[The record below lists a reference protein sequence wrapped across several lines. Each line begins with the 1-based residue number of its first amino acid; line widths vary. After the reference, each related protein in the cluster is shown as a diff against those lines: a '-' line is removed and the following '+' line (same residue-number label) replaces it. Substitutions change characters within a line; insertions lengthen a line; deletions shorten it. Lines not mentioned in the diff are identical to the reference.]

1 MPKTAPDSLVAR
13 LRKWSFAASILLGS
27 GAVLFFVGFVL
38 LKRGDTPVQREYQIQ
53 QVTMIQEEPP
63 PPPPPEEPEPEE
75 IKEVLE
81 PVETAKVQEDV
92 TSVSEDPSP
101 SPALSSEAAGLDRP
115 ADIGSDS
122 FHLAAGQGGG
132 LFGKGGGGGG
142 SWNAF
147 VTTHIRRALQRDPR
161 TRSASGYLEVLLA
174 IDTQGRFERAELQSS
189 TGDKA
194 LDEAIREVLDQLP
207 PLSRSRPPSVKPLM
221 VTGINLRS
229 VQQ

>member
-1 MPKTAPDSLVAR
+1 V
-13 LRKWSFAASILLGS
+13 LLGS
-27 GAVLFFVGFVL
+27 GAVLFFVGFIL
-38 LKRGDTPVQREYQIQ
+38 LKRGDTPMQREHQIQ

-75 IKEVLE
+75 IKEVIE

-101 SPALSSEAAGLDRP
+101 AEPSSEAAGLDRP

-122 FHLAAGQGGG
+122 FHLAAGGGGG
-132 LFGKGGGGGG
+132 LFGKGEGGGG

-147 VTTHIRRALQRDPR
+147 VATHIRKALQRDPR
-161 TRSASGYLEVLLA
+161 TRSASGYLEVLLS
-174 IDTQGRFERAELQSS
+174 IDMQGRFERAELQSS
-189 TGDKA
+189 TGDKT
-194 LDEAIREVLDQLP
+194 LDEAIREVLSQLP
-207 PLSRSRPPSVKPLM
+207 PLSRSRPPSVKPLV

-229 VQQ
+229 VQK